1 MRAEAKA
8 QARPLAVA
16 LGDALPWWIGL
27 CVIAAVAWVV
37 TITWAGS
44 MGVGA
49 GTMGLSLAAFLG
61 VWVVMMTAMM
71 FPSVAPMA
79 IVWIRSVA
87 ARPTTGQRV
96 FGIASFLAGYLV
108 AWTVFG
114 VGVYLVLVGAGRLAE
129 RSPDTAR
136 WAGAAIFAVA
146 GLYQLSPLKGA
157 CLRHCRSP
165 LGSLFHYASYRGRA
179 RDLRVGM
186 HHGLYCVGCCWGLMI
201 VLIAVGAMNVAV
213 MVALA
218 GVILIEKVWRYGPA
232 FSWAIGVVLLVAAAL
247 APFIPSLLPGLHAAP
262 MSPM

>member
-1 MRAEAKA
+1 M
-8 QARPLAVA
+8 
-16 LGDALPWWIGL
+16 
-27 CVIAAVAWVV
+27 
-37 TITWAGS
+37 
-44 MGVGA
+44 
-49 GTMGLSLAAFLG
+49 
-61 VWVVMMTAMM
+61 
-71 FPSVAPMA
+71 
-79 IVWIRSVA
+79 
-87 ARPTTGQRV
+87 
-96 FGIASFLAGYLV
+96 
-108 AWTVFG
+108 FG
-114 VGVYLVLVGAGRLAE
+114 VGVYLVLVGAGRLAV

-146 GLYQLSPLKGA
+146 GLYQLSPLKGV
-157 CLRHCRSP
+157 CLRHCRTP